1 MDDPKSVIH
10 FGKFQIIDCLKKDEH
25 SAVYLADHVF
35 LNKRI
40 ILKTLNT
47 STSKDSEK
55 IERFKREG
63 RILAQLDHPNIIRV
77 LDFGTSEEYF
87 YLSFEYFESKNLRK
101 LFGEKKF
108 TNSEKEF
115 LITQILKAL
124 SYAHKNNI
132 IHRDLKP
139 ENILVD
145 DSFKLKISDFGLA
158 FTSDENFITDQY
170 SIVGTPCY
178 MSPEQIRGERPTNKS
193 DLFSAGI
200 IFYELLIGR
209 NPFLGK
215 DVNES
220 LNNILNYDEDLLL
233 PEIKILNEKYQ
244 KLLIDLLKKNC
255 DARCNSAEN
264 ALHILGIDKAEA
276 EKKAVFVKEKKSILK
291 FVFAFAL
298 IILIAALIY
307 FFKNQSSSEQK
318 IFTSGNTDS
327 LSSLPSSIIEIKDS
341 SRIGFDDGD
350 KIIETPIEET
360 NLQVS
365 KENVDSDLKE
375 DYRLANKSEE
385 AVGTLWIECIPWAEI
400 TIDKKVIETTPLK
413 TPIKLSAGIHE
424 ILFRHPDYPEVHRT
438 FQIENDEA
446 KSININLNDYSA
458 YIFCEVYPW
467 GEIFI
472 DGKFMGQTPLSS
484 PIKISPGKIILSIK
498 NPDFTEYSEEL
509 NVKSGDSLIIQHK
522 FH

>member
-1 MDDPKSVIH
+1 MDDPNSVIH
-10 FGKFQIIDCLKKDEH
+10 FGKFKIIDCLKKDEH

-87 YLSFEYFESKNLRK
+87 YISFEYFESKNLRK

-108 TNSEKEF
+108 TDSEKEF
-115 LITQILKAL
+115 LITQILKA
-124 SYAHKNNI
+124 SNYAHKNNI

-178 MSPEQIRGERPTNKS
+178 MSPEQIRGERLTNKS

-220 LNNILNYDEDLLL
+220 LNNILNYDEDSLV
-233 PEIKILNEKYQ
+233 PEIKILNDKYQ

-255 DARCNSAEN
+255 DARSNSAEK
-264 ALHILGIDKAEA
+264 ALLILGFDKAET
-276 EKKAVFVKEKKSILK
+276 ETKTVFIKKKKSILK
-291 FVFAFAL
+291 FVFAFAS
-298 IILIAALIY
+298 IVLIAALIY
-307 FFKNQSSSEQK
+307 FFKNQFSSEQK
-318 IFTSGNTDS
+318 TITSGNTDS
-327 LSSLPSSIIEIKDS
+327 LPSLPSSIEIKDS
-341 SRIGFDDGD
+341 SRISFNAGE
-350 KIIETPIEET
+350 KTIETPIQET
-360 NLQVS
+360 TSQVNN
-365 KENVDSDLKE
+365 ENVDSDLKE
-375 DYRLANKSEE
+375 DYRLENKNEE
-385 AVGTLWIECIPWAEI
+385 AFGTLWIECIPWAEI
-400 TIDKKVIETTPLK
+400 TVDKKLIEITPLK
-413 TPIKLSAGIHE
+413 NPIKLTTGVHE
-424 ILFRHPDYPEVHRT
+424 IIFRHPNYPEIHRT
-438 FQIENDEA
+438 IHIENDEI
-446 KSININLNDYSA
+446 KRININLNDYLA

-472 DGKFMGQTPLSS
+472 DGKFIGQTPLNS
-484 PIKISPGKIILSIK
+484 PIKIIPGKIILSIK
-498 NPDFTEYSEEL
+498 NPDFKEYSKEL

>member
-1 MDDPKSVIH
+1 MDDSNGVIH
-10 FGKFQIIDCLKKDEH
+10 FGKFKIIECLKKDEH

-47 STSKDSEK
+47 STSKDFEK

-77 LDFGTSEEYF
+77 LDFGTSDEYF
-87 YLSFEYFESKNLRK
+87 YISFEYFDSKNLRK

-108 TNSEKEF
+108 TDSEKEF

-124 SYAHKNNI
+124 SYAHNNNI

-145 DSFKLKISDFGLA
+145 DSLKLKISDFGLA

-178 MSPEQIRGERPTNKS
+178 MSPEQIRGERLTNKS

-244 KLLIDLLKKNC
+244 QILINLLKKNC
-255 DARCNSAEN
+255 DARSNNAEK
-264 ALHILGIDKAEA
+264 ALLILGFDNAKDEIKT
-276 EKKAVFVKEKKSILK
+276 VFVKEKKSILK
-291 FVFAFAL
+291 FVLAFAL
-298 IILIAALIY
+298 IVLAAALIY
-307 FFKNQSSSEQK
+307 FFKNQFYSEQK
-318 IFTSGNTDS
+318 IYTSDNTDP
-327 LSSLPSSIIEIKDS
+327 LPSLPSSIEIKDS
-341 SRIGFDDGD
+341 SRISFDDGD
-350 KIIETPIEET
+350 KIIETPIKET
-360 NLQVS
+360 NSQLN

-375 DYRLANKSEE
+375 DYRLENKNEE
-385 AVGTLWIECIPWAEI
+385 AIGSLWIECIPWAEI
-400 TIDKKVIETTPLK
+400 TIDKKIIQTTPLK
-413 TPIKLSAGIHE
+413 NPVKLISGVHE
-424 ILFRHPDYPEVHRT
+424 IIFRHPDYPEIHRT
-438 FQIENDEA
+438 IHIENDEA
-446 KSININLNDYSA
+446 KSININLNDYLA
-458 YIFCEVYPW
+458 YIICEVYPW

-472 DGKFMGQTPLSS
+472 NGKFIGQTPLDS
-484 PIKISPGKIILSIK
+484 PIKVNPGTIFLSIK
-498 NPDFTEYSEEL
+498 NPDFKEYSEEL
-509 NVKSGDSLIIQHK
+509 NVKSGDSLIIHHK
-522 FH
+522 FN

>member
-1 MDDPKSVIH
+1 MDDRTGATL
-10 FGKFQIIDCLKKDEH
+10 FGKFNIIECLKKDEH

-47 STSKDSEK
+47 STSKDFEK

-87 YLSFEYFESKNLRK
+87 YISFEYFESKNLRK
-101 LFGEKKF
+101 LFGEKNF
-108 TNSEKEF
+108 TESEIEF
-115 LITQILKAL
+115 LIAQILKAL
-124 SYAHKNNI
+124 RYAHKNNI

-145 DSFKLKISDFGLA
+145 DSLKLKISDFGLA

-178 MSPEQIRGERPTNKS
+178 MSPEQIRGERLTIKS

-233 PEIKILNEKYQ
+233 PEIKILKEKYQ
-244 KLLIDLLKKNC
+244 QLLINLLKKNC
-255 DARCNSAEN
+255 NARSSSAEK
-264 ALHILGIDKAEA
+264 ALLILGFDKTET
-276 EKKAVFVKEKKSILK
+276 ETKTIFIKKKKFILK
-291 FVFAFAL
+291 FVPAFAL
-298 IILIAALIY
+298 IVLIAALIY
-307 FFKNQSSSEQK
+307 FFKNQFSFDQIK
-318 IFTSGNTDS
+318 FTSGNTDS
-327 LSSLPSSIIEIKDS
+327 LSSLPSSREIKDS
-341 SRIGFDDGD
+341 SRIGYNDGY
-350 KIIETPIEET
+350 KIIETPIKET
-360 NLQVS
+360 NSQMN
-365 KENVDSDLKE
+365 KEIVAQDLNE
-375 DYRLANKSEE
+375 DYRLENKNGE
-385 AVGTLWIECIPWAEI
+385 AIGTLWIECIPWAEI
-400 TIDKKVIETTPLK
+400 TIDNQVIETTPLK
-413 TPIKLSAGIHE
+413 NPIKLSEGFHE
-424 ILFRHPDYPEVHRT
+424 ILFRHPDYPEIHRAI
-438 FQIENDEA
+438 QIENDEA
-446 KSININLNDYSA
+446 KSININLNDYLA
-458 YIFCEVYPW
+458 YIYCEVYPW

-472 DGKFMGQTPLSS
+472 NGKFIGQTPLNS
-484 PIKISPGKIILSIK
+484 PIKIIPGKIILSIK
-498 NPDFTEYSEEL
+498 NPDFKEYTEEL
-509 NVKSGDSLIIQHK
+509 NIQGGDSLVIRHK

>member
-1 MDDPKSVIH
+1 MDDQNSVIH
-10 FGKFQIIDCLKKDEH
+10 FGKFKIIDCLKKDEQ

-47 STSKDSEK
+47 KTSKDFEK

-63 RILAQLDHPNIIRV
+63 RILARLDHPNIIRV
-77 LDFGTSEEYF
+77 LDFGTYEEYF
-87 YLSFEYFESKNLRK
+87 YISFEFFESKNLRK
-101 LFGEKKF
+101 LFDEKKF
-108 TNSEKEF
+108 TDSEKEY
-115 LITQILKAL
+115 LITQTLNAL
-124 SYAHKNNI
+124 NYAHKNNI

-145 DSFKLKISDFGLA
+145 DSLKLKISDFGLA
-158 FTSDENFITDQY
+158 FTTDENFITDQY

-178 MSPEQIRGERPTNKS
+178 MSPEQISGERLTSKS

-220 LNNILNYDEDLLL
+220 LNNILNYDEELLL

-255 DARCNSAEN
+255 DVRCSSAEK
-264 ALHILGIDKAEA
+264 ALLLLGSDKAITET
-276 EKKAVFVKEKKSILK
+276 EAVFTKRKKPFPK
-291 FVFAFAL
+291 YVFAFAL
-298 IILIAALIY
+298 LIVIVALI
-307 FFKNQSSSEQK
+307 FFIKNQFVVQQNK
-318 IFTSGNTDS
+318 ITFVDTDS
-327 LSSLPSSIIEIKDS
+327 LHSLPSSNEIKDS
-341 SRIGFDDGD
+341 SRINLGD
-350 KIIETPIEET
+350 KHKIIDQPFKELSSQRKIETVDTDLIKDYG
-360 NLQVS
+360 L
-365 KENVDSDLKE
+365 ENKNE
-375 DYRLANKSEE
+375 KAIG
-385 AVGTLWIECIPWAEI
+385 ALWIECIPWAEI
-400 TIDKKVIETTPLK
+400 TIDKNIIDSTPLK
-413 TPIKLSAGIHE
+413 NPIQLTAGVHE
-424 ILFRHPDYPEVHRT
+424 IIFRHPDYPEQQRMIR
-438 FQIENDEA
+438 IENDEV
-446 KSININLNDYSA
+446 KNIKINLNDYLA
-458 YIFCEVYPW
+458 YLFCDVYPW

-472 DGKFMGQTPLSS
+472 NGKLIGQTPLNS
-484 PIKISPGKIILSIK
+484 PIKIIPGKIILSIK

-509 NVKSGDSLIIQHK
+509 NLKSGDSLIIQHK

>member
-1 MDDPKSVIH
+1 MNDLNSGIH
-10 FGKFQIIDCLKKDEH
+10 FGKFKIIDCLKKDEQ

-35 LNKRI
+35 LTKRI

-47 STSKDSEK
+47 KTSKDFEK

-87 YLSFEYFESKNLRK
+87 YISFEYFESKNLRK
-101 LFGEKKF
+101 LFDEKKF
-108 TNSEKEF
+108 SESQKEY

-145 DSFKLKISDFGLA
+145 NSFKLKISDFGLA
-158 FTSDENFITDQY
+158 FTTDENFITDQY

-178 MSPEQIRGERPTNKS
+178 MSPEQISGERLTSKS

-220 LNNILNYDEDLLL
+220 LNNILNYDEELLL
-233 PEIKILNEKYQ
+233 PEIKTANEKYQ
-244 KLLIDLLKKNC
+244 KLLTDLLKKNC
-255 DARCNSAEN
+255 DARCSSAEI
-264 ALHILGIDKAEA
+264 ALRMLGSDKPKVET
-276 EKKAVFVKEKKSILK
+276 EAVFTKRKKL
-291 FVFAFAL
+291 FPNFAFAL
-298 IILIAALIY
+298 SVLILTVALV
-307 FFKNQSSSEQK
+307 FFIKNEFFLQQNK
-318 IFTSGNTDS
+318 IHSVKSDS
-327 LSSLPSSIIEIKDS
+327 LLALPSSAEIEES
-341 SRIGFDDGD
+341 SRSGLDDKS
-350 KIIETPIEET
+350 KIIETPIKET
-360 NLQVS
+360 SPQM
-365 KENVDSDLKE
+365 KIENVDSDLIKE
-375 DYRLANKSEE
+375 YKLENKNEE
-385 AVGTLWIECIPWAEI
+385 AIGSLWIECIPWAEI
-400 TIDKKVIETTPLK
+400 AIDKKIIETTPLK
-413 TPIKLSAGIHE
+413 NPIKLTSGVHE
-424 ILFRHPDYPEVHRT
+424 IIFRHPDYPELRRT
-438 FQIENDEA
+438 IRIENDEV
-446 KSININLNDYSA
+446 KNIKINLNDYLA

-472 DGKFMGQTPLSS
+472 NGNFIGQTPLTS
-484 PIKISPGKIILSIK
+484 PIKIIPGKIILSIK
-498 NPDFTEYSEEL
+498 NPDFKEYSEEL
-509 NVKSGDSLIIQHK
+509 NMKSGDSLIIQHK